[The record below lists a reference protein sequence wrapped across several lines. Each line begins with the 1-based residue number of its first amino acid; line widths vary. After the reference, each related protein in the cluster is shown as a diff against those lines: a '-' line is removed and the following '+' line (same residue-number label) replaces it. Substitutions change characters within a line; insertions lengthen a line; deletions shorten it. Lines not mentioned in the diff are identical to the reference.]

1 MSFYEKIL
9 KSECKVIDLSAD
21 FRIKNTNT
29 WEKFYNLKHCVSN
42 HANVTVYGLSEFYRN
57 EIQSSQIIANGPT
70 ESGISPGSSVDI
82 KFERSGIR
90 SFIGGNY

>member
-29 WEKFYNLKHCVSN
+29 WEKFYNLKHCVLTTQMSPYMDFQSFTEMKFN
-42 HANVTVYGLSEFYRN
+42 LLKLLL
-57 EIQSSQIIANGPT
+57 IQDAIQLQ
-70 ESGISPGSSVDI
+70 
-82 KFERSGIR
+82 R
-90 SFIGGNY
+90 YCH